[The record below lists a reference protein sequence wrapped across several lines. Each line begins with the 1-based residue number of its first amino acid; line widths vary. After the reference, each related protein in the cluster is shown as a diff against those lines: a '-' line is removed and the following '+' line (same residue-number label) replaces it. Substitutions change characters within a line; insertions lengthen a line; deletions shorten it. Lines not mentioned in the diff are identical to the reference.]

1 MDPQQRL
8 ALEIVYE
15 CLENAGVTNWRG
27 QNIGCY
33 MGSFGEDWLDLE
45 LKDDTNTN
53 MYRMAGYSDFAISN
67 RVSYEFGFKGPS
79 MTIRTACSASLT
91 GLHEACMSLARGD
104 CNSAVVGGTSVI
116 TAPRMTIALSDQGV
130 ISPTGSCKTFDANA
144 DGYARG
150 EGVSAIYVKRLGD
163 AIRDGDTIRA
173 VIRSTC
179 VNSDGKTAGLTMPS
193 TEGHEALM
201 RRAYLRAGISD
212 FSKTAMIECHGTG
225 TKAGDPIE
233 ANAVAK
239 IFGGH
244 GIYIGS
250 VKPNLGHSEGN
261 SGLSSVIKM
270 VLALENKTI
279 PPNINFKTPNP
290 AIPFKEAKI
299 SVPVEPTPWPA
310 GKAERVGVNSFGI
323 GGANSHVCC

>member
-1 MDPQQRL
+1 
-8 ALEIVYE
+8 
-15 CLENAGVTNWRG
+15 
-27 QNIGCY
+27 
-33 MGSFGEDWLDLE
+33 
-45 LKDDTNTN
+45 
-53 MYRMAGYSDFAISN
+53 
-67 RVSYEFGFKGPS
+67 

-104 CNSAVVGGTSVI
+104 CNSAIVGGTSVI

-150 EGVSAIYVKRLGD
+150 EGVSAIYVKRLSD
-163 AIRDGDTIRA
+163 AIRDSDTVRA

-212 FSKTAMIECHGTG
+212 FSETAMIECHGTG

-233 ANAVAK
+233 AKAVAK

-299 SVPVEPTPWPA
+299 NVPVEPTPWPA

-323 GGANSHVCC
+323 GGANSHVCIRRNPSPLKCCH